1 MKMVLSR
8 LVIWKFLALMQTDT
22 NGVRFVPMVGRKKI
36 HLSLADNLVLAAMK
50 KFQLDMPM
58 SANGGNME

>member
-1 MKMVLSR
+1 M
-8 LVIWKFLALMQTDT
+8 LMQTDI

>member
-1 MKMVLSR
+1 M
-8 LVIWKFLALMQTDT
+8 LMQTDI

-36 HLSLADNLVLAAMK
+36 HLSLADNLVSVDMK
-50 KFQLDMPM
+50 KFLPDMPM